1 MNVEVINMEPVAVG
15 LYSALIYAIFS
26 IFFPSIR
33 NIIWILFWTGV
44 LKHIS
49 IFILGLQNY
58 FYHFYFLHH
67 SFMLS
72 VPENEFDVTPR
83 KIGILIL
90 GAFMEGGIFTI
101 IGYRIYSITGED
113 NAWTIFFVGV
123 GFYFISNYIDYR
135 MCHILVYIGGGWG
148 TILIQRKSE
157 LAKLNY

>member
-1 MNVEVINMEPVAVG
+1 MEPVAVG

-33 NIIWILFWTGV
+33 NIIWICFWTGV

-49 IFILGLQNY
+49 IFSLGLQDY
-58 FYHFYFLHH
+58 FSHFYFLHH
-67 SFMLS
+67 SNTLS
-72 VPENEFDVTPR
+72 GLEHVFDVKPP

-113 NAWTIFFVGV
+113 NVWTIFFVGV
-123 GFYFISNYIDYR
+123 GFYFLTDSFWLQKYFDKEG
-135 MCHILVYIGGGWG
+135 VYIS
-148 TILIQRKSE
+148 R
-157 LAKLNY
+157 